1 MIKRVIVLNL
11 PFREDRKWFMMG
23 HLSTVGVP
31 PSCIEFFPAKYGGD
45 YATVASIKD
54 AAVADGFPF
63 LNRLA
68 DDGIDS
74 KAKNEVA
81 YRWNWCSMLT
91 EIANKN
97 GIVLVLLDDRYLK
110 IKWDHLCG
118 CVKFLLN
125 NYASSDVLQL
135 GWWLG
140 VNEDIEPDIIEETMI
155 ARGVRTNGDYG
166 TVLSPNGAK
175 RLLKAIEDKPWVG
188 TERTFYNW
196 SRLKTGTEGLFH
208 MVYPVCEV
216 ELYRWKSDMAS
227 TDIESKKIISSTAAP
242 QA

>member
-1 MIKRVIVLNL
+1 MIERVIALNL

-31 PSCIEFFPAKYGGD
+31 ISCIEFFPAKYGGD

-110 IKWDHLCG
+110 IKWHHLCG
-118 CVKFLLN
+118 FVGFLLDK
-125 NYASSDVLQL
+125 YTSFDILQL

-140 VNEDIEPDIIEETMI
+140 VDEDIEPDIIKGTMI
-155 ARGVRTNGDYG
+155 ARGVRTNGDFG

-188 TERTFYNW
+188 TERIFYNW

-208 MVYPVCEV
+208 MVYPVCEGG
-216 ELYRWKSDMAS
+216 LYRWKSDIR
-227 TDIESKKIISSTAAP
+227 DGGEL
-242 QA
+242 